1 VGEVGVGL
9 LGVVALVEEVT
20 VVKLVGVLEIV
31 VVDVPVV
38 INNVKVGDVGVEE

>member
-1 VGEVGVGL
+1 MGEVGVGL